1 MVVQEGVAGEIIF
14 ILISL
19 VFRSFQRPALPAT
32 GSDNFIFQKWLQ
44 EHKDSMR
51 ISEKSRAF
59 PAFED
64 RVDEN

>member
-1 MVVQEGVAGEIIF
+1 MVVQEGGAGEI

-19 VFRSFQRPALPAT
+19 VFRSFQRPILSAS
-32 GSDNFIFQKWLQ
+32 GSDNCTFPKVHEANGFPKI
-44 EHKDSMR
+44 
-51 ISEKSRAF
+51 IAAF